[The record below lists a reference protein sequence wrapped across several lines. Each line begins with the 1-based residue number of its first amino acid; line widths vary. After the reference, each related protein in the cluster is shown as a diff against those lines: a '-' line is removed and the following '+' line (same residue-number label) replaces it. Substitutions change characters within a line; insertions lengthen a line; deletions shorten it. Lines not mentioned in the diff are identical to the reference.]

1 MLEFDGRNQ
10 AAMGGIWRG
19 PKIVVAGNWKHG
31 KAQQKLVERKVG
43 AESITEANQVQSVR
57 RKGGKKGKG
66 HVYIICNLN
75 PKHKQRQG

>member
-1 MLEFDGRNQ
+1 MSGGRGQIEAPHNLNRRPLEPGMGRRQ
-10 AAMGGIWRG
+10 AGSA
-19 PKIVVAGNWKHG
+19 
-31 KAQQKLVERKVG
+31 L
-43 AESITEANQVQSVR
+43 AENGEACMTEANTNQSVR